1 MKQSC
6 DTALSLQH
14 PPEGPLVPFLT
25 VLATAL
31 RAQAYA
37 EATVGRYVRLSAD
50 FSRWLKEKH
59 VALANIGPS
68 HVSRYL
74 RYRYQRRRPTR
85 DDPTILRR
93 VVELLVDNDVI
104 RRETEAPSITTTQR
118 ILNEYAAYLQKER
131 GLNIQTIHHYLPFVR
146 SLLTSCRGPLSEL
159 RIHDVVRFVQRR
171 AIVPQGTQAHTM
183 TAALRSFFRFT
194 TYCGYTRNHLAAAV
208 PRVAQWSLSTIP
220 KAISQD
226 HLKRV
231 LASCNR
237 ESTTGRRDFAI
248 LLLLA
253 RLGLRAGEIVA
264 LELDDIDWR
273 AGSLNVRGKGGY
285 RSLLPL
291 PPDAG
296 KAIADYLKRRPRS
309 NGSRALFTRAIAPI
323 RGFANSIA
331 ICAIVS
337 RALKR
342 AGINSGRKGAH
353 QFRHAL
359 ACEMLRR
366 GGSLSEIGQILRHQS
381 LRTTAI
387 YAKVDLTSLRSLALP
402 WPGETP

>member
-1 MKQSC
+1 M
-6 DTALSLQH
+6 
-14 PPEGPLVPFLT
+14 
-25 VLATAL
+25 
-31 RAQAYA
+31 
-37 EATVGRYVRLSAD
+37 
-50 FSRWLKEKH
+50 
-59 VALANIGPS
+59 
-68 HVSRYL
+68 
-74 RYRYQRRRPTR
+74 
-85 DDPTILRR
+85 
-93 VVELLVDNDVI
+93 LVDNDVI
-104 RRETEAPSITTTQR
+104 CGETEAPSVTTTQR
-118 ILNEYAAYLQKER
+118 ILNEYAAHLQKER

-146 SLLTSCRGPLSEL
+146 SLLASCRGSLSGL
-159 RIHDVVRFVQRR
+159 RVDDVARFVQHQVLGFR
-171 AIVPQGTQAHTM
+171 GTQAGTM

-194 TYCGYTRNHLAAAV
+194 TYCGYTRDHLAAGV
-208 PRVAQWSLSTIP
+208 PRIAQWSLSTIP

-264 LELDDIDWR
+264 LELGDIDWR

-291 PPDAG
+291 PPDVG

-309 NGSRALFTRAIAPI
+309 NGSRSLFTRVIAPI
-323 RGFANSIA
+323 RGFSNSIA

-337 RALKR
+337 QALKR
-342 AGINSGRKGAH
+342 AGIDTGRKGAH

-359 ACEMLRR
+359 ACEMLRQ
-366 GGSLSEIGQILRHQS
+366 GNSLSEIGQILRHRRQ
-381 LRTTAI
+381 RTTAI
-387 YAKVDLTSLRSLALP
+387 YAKTDLTSLRSLALP

>member
-1 MKQSC
+1 MPEQFGLRTGGGECKL
-6 DTALSLQH
+6 DTACGL
-14 PPEGPLVPFLT
+14 
-25 VLATAL
+25 
-31 RAQAYA
+31 
-37 EATVGRYVRLSAD
+37 
-50 FSRWLKEKH
+50 
-59 VALANIGPS
+59 
-68 HVSRYL
+68 
-74 RYRYQRRRPTR
+74 
-85 DDPTILRR
+85 
-93 VVELLVDNDVI
+93 DNA
-104 RRETEAPSITTTQR
+104 R
-118 ILNEYAAYLQKER
+118 AYLQK
-131 GLNIQTIHHYLPFVR
+131 L
-146 SLLTSCRGPLSEL
+146 
-159 RIHDVVRFVQRR
+159 
-171 AIVPQGTQAHTM
+171 
-183 TAALRSFFRFT
+183 
-194 TYCGYTRNHLAAAV
+194 
-208 PRVAQWSLSTIP
+208 
-220 KAISQD
+220 
-226 HLKRV
+226 
-231 LASCNR
+231 
-237 ESTTGRRDFAI
+237 FA
-248 LLLLA
+248 
-253 RLGLRAGEIVA
+253 
-264 LELDDIDWR
+264 
-273 AGSLNVRGKGGY
+273 Y

-381 LRTTAI
+381 PQTTAI